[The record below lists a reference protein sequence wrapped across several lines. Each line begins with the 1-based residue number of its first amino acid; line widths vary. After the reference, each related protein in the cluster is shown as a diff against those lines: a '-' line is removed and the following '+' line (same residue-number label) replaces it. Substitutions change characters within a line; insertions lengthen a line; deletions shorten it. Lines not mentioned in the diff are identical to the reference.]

1 MNFSDI
7 QYKQPDIAAI
17 KTKMDAICDKFASTN
32 NVEEEIQ
39 EPISDLCDNI
49 TFSVN
54 VKPILDSNCIQCHSA
69 GGNFPNL
76 TDINIVIQNANRIK
90 SEVVSRE
97 MPKNGSL
104 TQEEIDIISCWVDAG
119 AINN

>member
-1 MNFSDI
+1 MNFNLKLIRFTFILGVFFLVTS
-7 QYKQPDIAAI
+7 
-17 KTKMDAICDKFASTN
+17 CLN

-39 EPISDLCDNI
+39 EPVSDLCDNI